1 MTGLMDYWIDGFMPK
16 NVMKTGRTKV
26 GTVLDTESYQRLKLE
41 AAKQGR
47 NVSDL
52 LGQAIALLLRES
64 PEDGDRRRNT
74 LRLLDSRVRLP
85 RERFNEILELDY
97 YDQ

>member
-1 MTGLMDYWIDGFMPK
+1 MNK
-16 NVMKTGRTKV
+16 GRIKV

-47 NVSDL
+47 KVSDL
-52 LGQAIALLLRES
+52 LGQAIALLLRET
-64 PEDGDRRRNT
+64 PEDSDRRRNT

-85 RERFNEILELDY
+85 REQFNEILELDY

>member
-1 MTGLMDYWIDGFMPK
+1 
-16 NVMKTGRTKV
+16 
-26 GTVLDTESYQRLKLE
+26 LKLE

-52 LGQAIALLLRES
+52 LGQAIALFLRET
-64 PEDGDRRRNT
+64 PEDSDRRRNT

-85 RERFNEILELDY
+85 REQFNEILELDY

>member
-1 MTGLMDYWIDGFMPK
+1 MQKSVMTI
-16 NVMKTGRTKV
+16 GRTQV

-47 NVSDL
+47 KVSDL
-52 LGQAIALLLRES
+52 LGQAIALLLRET
-64 PEDGDRRRNT
+64 PEDSDRRRNT

-85 RERFNEILELDY
+85 REQFNEILELDY

>member
-1 MTGLMDYWIDGFMPK
+1 M
-16 NVMKTGRTKV
+16 
-26 GTVLDTESYQRLKLE
+26 LDTESYQRLKLE

-52 LGQAIALLLRES
+52 LGQAIALFLRET
-64 PEDGDRRRNT
+64 PEDSDWCRNT

-85 RERFNEILELDY
+85 REQFNEILELDY